1 MSKSISGSGSL
12 NLTVQELRFLE
23 IKASLISAIN
33 ATIDGLLTA
42 VNANFTGLVTITDLT
57 ISGTVTVENITVL
70 DTLTAE
76 YIIANQGITGDLTGK
91 VNVETTASTNQ
102 GALRLPMIDADTSGG
117 TSSGGDGLL
126 SSSHK
131 LRFDESTGTLIVSDY
146 ISVPTLSVETQA
158 YILPVTSN
166 TDTEY
171 KVAMFGNLNVLT
183 GDSITYNCFQNRL
196 TVPNLQVTGGL
207 EITPAT
213 SNADIEYA
221 VTFFGL
227 NNALTGNSMTFNPL
241 NNRLTVTDLQATD
254 NVTIGDDLTVSG
266 NTSIKA
272 LNNTTANFNNRI
284 PFING
289 DSTDTGVLVS
299 RGNFNYNTSSQ
310 TLNCGT
316 FNGTLNGSVSNAV
329 TIGTQDITAS
339 GTITICSKDKTATSE
354 LCRLLFL
361 DGQSTIGTNYDIVR
375 DDFLYYKPNDT
386 LLVGNSIRGQ
396 VQMITP
402 LLVLLGA
409 NNSNGRIDIYDDG
422 TAVRNRYFHPNGHL
436 FVDGNV
442 INSNKLFMTNTTQ
455 TRVYNPLQCDGDV
468 TVSGTLTASVLN
480 IGTQTATNFSVV
492 NDITVGG
499 DTILSNVPTASGS
512 TPLSIMLLGAN
523 KIQRGSITFNPLSNI
538 LSTTNIG
545 LTGNLLSSLITTT
558 GNGSI
563 GGDLVVTGNGSIGG
577 DLVVTDDTSIG
588 GDLTVGKQFIGSNTT
603 LPLGYTII
611 YHATSYDCDSS
622 GTWGL
627 DNNILLYT
635 TSSSGASPTVYQYGK
650 DVSWTAGTTTLK
662 GAINFYSDV
671 GTNSISYWG
680 LMENKYA
687 GLYRVRVSLI
697 FQNDDNT
704 RITPKIYI
712 QKRIQVV
719 TGIFAYVDE
728 PQISTGI
735 DYARH
740 DVGEIVTLTCEGVVR
755 LAATYNVLRIKTLL
769 KRQPNTS
776 PPTWPDTT
784 VNWSASDINI
794 DMQFLGE
801 ATNSTGEFIDA
812 L

>member
-1 MSKSISGSGSL
+1 
-12 NLTVQELRFLE
+12 
-23 IKASLISAIN
+23 
-33 ATIDGLLTA
+33 
-42 VNANFTGLVTITDLT
+42 
-57 ISGTVTVENITVL
+57 
-70 DTLTAE
+70 
-76 YIIANQGITGDLTGK
+76 
-91 VNVETTASTNQ
+91 
-102 GALRLPMIDADTSGG
+102 
-117 TSSGGDGLL
+117 
-126 SSSHK
+126 
-131 LRFDESTGTLIVSDY
+131 
-146 ISVPTLSVETQA
+146 
-158 YILPVTSN
+158 
-166 TDTEY
+166 
-171 KVAMFGNLNVLT
+171 
-183 GDSITYNCFQNRL
+183 
-196 TVPNLQVTGGL
+196 
-207 EITPAT
+207 
-213 SNADIEYA
+213 
-221 VTFFGL
+221 
-227 NNALTGNSMTFNPL
+227 
-241 NNRLTVTDLQATD
+241 
-254 NVTIGDDLTVSG
+254 
-266 NTSIKA
+266 
-272 LNNTTANFNNRI
+272 
-284 PFING
+284 
-289 DSTDTGVLVS
+289 
-299 RGNFNYNTSSQ
+299 
-310 TLNCGT
+310 
-316 FNGTLNGSVSNAV
+316 
-329 TIGTQDITAS
+329 
-339 GTITICSKDKTATSE
+339 
-354 LCRLLFL
+354 
-361 DGQSTIGTNYDIVR
+361 
-375 DDFLYYKPNDT
+375 
-386 LLVGNSIRGQ
+386 
-396 VQMITP
+396 MITP

-611 YHATSYDCDSS
+611 YHATSYDSASS

-627 DNNILLYT
+627 DNSILLHT

-662 GAINFYSDV
+662 GAINFYSDA

-687 GLYRVRVSLI
+687 GLYRVRVSLV
-697 FQNDDNT
+697 FQNEST
-704 RITPKIYI
+704 LRLTPKIYI

-755 LAATYNVLRIKTLL
+755 LAATYNFLRINTLL
-769 KRQPNTS
+769 ESHAVNS
-776 PPTWPDTT
+776 PPTWPDSTT
-784 VNWSASDINI
+784 AWSARDINI